1 MKISNE
7 SMVAAYEVAKRI
19 RDGSLTTSAG
29 IDELHLKFQLN
40 RSSAQETIAN
50 IGYMLQGNRYA
61 RTNNPF
67 ATDYFLE
74 KIFHEYGLDALKTAI
89 SSVEKHIQYYDGL
102 PTGSK
107 LPKIRQIVRKYRE
120 IANDAES
127 LTDDEA
133 DIVGIGDEVE
143 YVPRGDDRRKII
155 ERQIRERRG
164 QQKFRDSLRNRY
176 GARCMVTSCEALSVL
191 EAAHIKPYR
200 GEDDNHPSNG
210 LLLRSDIHT
219 LFDLDL
225 LGIEPESLKLE
236 IHPKVAN
243 AYGSFAG
250 GVLITATQKPSS
262 EALRFR
268 YEKFR
273 LHQSTNQ
280 RGE

>member
-1 MKISNE
+1 
-7 SMVAAYEVAKRI
+7 MVAAYEVAKRI

-50 IGYMLQGNRYA
+50 IGYMLQGKRYA

-164 QQKFRDSLRNRY
+164 QQKFRDSLRTRY
-176 GARCMVTSCEALSVL
+176 GAHCMVTGCEALSVL

-200 GEDDNHPSNG
+200 GEDDNHPGNS

-225 LGIEPESLKLE
+225 LGIEPESLNVE
-236 IHPKVAN
+236 IHPKVAK

-250 GVLITATQKPSS
+250 GPLLITAKQRPSP
-262 EALRFR
+262 EALRLR

-280 RGE
+280 RVE